1 MENQTVYLKAKKEL
15 EKLETEIH
23 KTKNIIDD
31 TFIFW
36 YAEQYPEEFKKLQD
50 WATQKIR
57 KIVSLKYIHDS
68 GEWANAVIVKAG
80 AGENEDDWDVKTL
93 VFNTSEYFDRDGY
106 DEFIYTDECGGK
118 FEFKD
123 IYDIAREIY
132 RKYPTDETEE
142 L

>member
-15 EKLETEIH
+15 EKLETEIQ

-31 TFIFW
+31 TFVFW
-36 YAEQYPEEFKKLQD
+36 YESEYPEEFKKLQD
-50 WATQKIR
+50 WAIQKIR

-106 DEFIYTDECGGK
+106 DEFIYTDECDEK
-118 FEFKD
+118 FKLKD